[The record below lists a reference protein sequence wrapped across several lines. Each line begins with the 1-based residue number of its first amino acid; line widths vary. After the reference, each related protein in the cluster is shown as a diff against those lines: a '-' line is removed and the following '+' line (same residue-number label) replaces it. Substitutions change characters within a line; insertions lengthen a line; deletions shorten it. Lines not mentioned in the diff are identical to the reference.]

1 MHSTFN
7 TQKLLMQPKKYPEQE
22 ATSEHITLTK
32 WGDTT
37 YKTVTINGRNNTEFL
52 WKLFFPH
59 NYIKFSINHI
69 PLLHSSLSPSK
80 AYRYIERKLYEQIK
94 NSSVILKKSTVLFWQ
109 TKYTLAWPGL
119 LSKYKE
125 KKALKKNL
133 SLYTVQ
139 KWFQILTVTK
149 FIVTRSRLACNNV
162 GQLTSF
168 KCYYVNL
175 QAIEWIILNPIYK
188 GRH

>member
-1 MHSTFN
+1 MQNWRDTRETGMHSTFN

-80 AYRYIERKLYEQIK
+80 AYRYRERKLYEQIK

-119 LSKYKE
+119 ISKYK
-125 KKALKKNL
+125 KKRLRKNKIYPFIQSKNDFKYL
-133 SLYTVQ
+133 QLPNSLWPDQ
-139 KWFQILTVTK
+139 D
-149 FIVTRSRLACNNV
+149 
-162 GQLTSF
+162 
-168 KCYYVNL
+168 
-175 QAIEWIILNPIYK
+175 
-188 GRH
+188 